1 MTLPSKP
8 GPAIPRS
15 LIPDEDHITTASA
28 VLPPQSLEEESV
40 YDTNRQEWVTK
51 VFPSV
56 APAGEWLPRLPL
68 AGGLAPSPPLA
79 HAARSACLEQGG
91 ETWNCWSSG

>member
-1 MTLPSKP
+1 MTLPAKAN
-8 GPAIPRS
+8 PAIPRS
-15 LIPDEDHITTASA
+15 LIPDEDHITSSSA

-56 APAGEWLPRLPL
+56 APAGKLPSLQHARLWFYV
-68 AGGLAPSPPLA
+68 
-79 HAARSACLEQGG
+79 SADML
-91 ETWNCWSSG
+91 